1 MVLLPNSE
9 HNSCPQ
15 VDFIPSLGHGQKW
28 GQCWKVE
35 SLRGFTESLSSEQ
48 PTVEEEVGHIPEEN
62 SEVLSRMVGLPG
74 VSESNYS
81 SAPGIQ
87 VSQAVSK

>member
-1 MVLLPNSE
+1 M
-9 HNSCPQ
+9 
-15 VDFIPSLGHGQKW
+15 
-28 GQCWKVE
+28 
-35 SLRGFTESLSSEQ
+35 
-48 PTVEEEVGHIPEEN
+48 EEEVGHIPEEN

-87 VSQAVSK
+87 VSQAISK